1 MARPSRSVRVAEAVA
16 DAPDA
21 LDGFGRAGVAEAFAQ
36 VAGVVVDGAWRGGA
50 PDAADEVVFG
60 EDAGG
65 VAGEARE
72 EVVLQ
77 LAEVHGPAVDVDGAR
92 GGVDVDGAD
101 VQVAAGDVV
110 DRAAGDGGDDGAH
123 DEVVGVGGEVVV

>member
-21 LDGFGRAGVAEAFAQ
+21 FDGFGRAGGAAAFAQ

-77 LAEVHGPAVDVDGAR
+77 LAEGHGPAVGVGGGR
-92 GGVDVDGAD
+92 GGVV
-101 VQVAAGDVV
+101 GDWARGVV
-110 DRAAGDGGDDGAH
+110 
-123 DEVVGVGGEVVV
+123 